1 MAYTKEGLM
10 PNLFPEGDALP
21 MYNTVDAALL
31 FLDVVYEYY
40 LETGDLEFVC
50 EAFPVMEDI
59 VFWYQ
64 KGTDFHIKMDSD
76 GLIMAGGG
84 LEQVTWMD
92 VRIDKELPTPR
103 HGKPVEINA
112 YWYNGL
118 RILEELAPFVGKDGS
133 AYGKLAEQVKKSFLE
148 NSLAIRN

>member
-40 LETGDLEFVC
+40 LETGDLEFVR

-103 HGKPVEINA
+103 HGKA
-112 YWYNGL
+112 G
-118 RILEELAPFVGKDGS
+118 GD
-133 AYGKLAEQVKKSFLE
+133 
-148 NSLAIRN
+148 

>member
-1 MAYTKEGLM
+1 MAGFPYFADWGRDTMISLPGCTLALGEYEACKSILRTFMAYTKEGLM

-40 LETGDLEFVC
+40 LETGDLEFVR
-50 EAFPVMEDI
+50 EVFPVMEDI

-76 GLIMAGGG
+76 GLIMAGA
-84 LEQVTWMD
+84 
-92 VRIDKELPTPR
+92 VRSR
-103 HGKPVEINA
+103 
-112 YWYNGL
+112 
-118 RILEELAPFVGKDGS
+118 
-133 AYGKLAEQVKKSFLE
+133 
-148 NSLAIRN
+148 

>member
-1 MAYTKEGLM
+1 
-10 PNLFPEGDALP
+10 

-40 LETGDLEFVC
+40 LETGDVEFVR

-118 RILEELAPFVGKDGS
+118 RILEEAGAICRKGWIGVWEACGAGEEEFPRKVLDGRGRIS
-133 AYGKLAEQVKKSFLE
+133 EGCAERHV
-148 NSLAIRN
+148 